1 MKTMFSIVI
10 PALNEERY
18 LPGLLSDLAEQT
30 FKEFEVIVV
39 DGRSD
44 DMTVSEAKKFVGKL
58 SKLTILSS
66 KKRNVSVQRNMGGKM
81 ANSEWIVFMDAD
93 DRLQPDFMKILSDV
107 IGKNKSVG
115 IFTCW
120 MDSDSS
126 LRTDKALALMMN
138 VLLEAARIINYKW
151 APGAM
156 IGIREE
162 GFDMIGGFDPNKD
175 YGEDGHFVRE
185 AFRIGFN
192 FFIFKEP
199 KYRFSQR
206 RFRKNGNLKQIL
218 IHAKLIAKSM
228 IDIPIDGETE
238 YPKGGSVFENVE
250 IKDEVYKKLFKK
262 FGEVVADPKLFKRLK
277 KRIGN
282 RIFKSNN

>member
-1 MKTMFSIVI
+1 MKKMFSIVI
-10 PALNEERY
+10 PALNEEKY

-39 DGRSD
+39 DGTSD
-44 DMTVSEAKKFVGKL
+44 DQTVSEAKKFGGKL
-58 SKLTILSS
+58 PKLTILSS
-66 KKRNVSVQRNMGGKM
+66 KKRNVSVQRNMGGKK
-81 ANSEWIVFMDAD
+81 ASGEWLIFMDAD
-93 DRLQPDFMKILSDV
+93 DRLQPDFMKILSGV
-107 IGKNKSVG
+107 IVKNKSVG
-115 IFTCW
+115 VFTCW

-126 LRTDKALALMMN
+126 LRTDKAIALLMN
-138 VLLEAARIINYKW
+138 VLLEAAKIISYRW

-156 IGIREE
+156 IGIRKE
-162 GFDMIGGFDPNKD
+162 GFDKIGGFDPNKD

-185 AFRIGFN
+185 AFLIGFN
-192 FFIFKEP
+192 FIIFKEP

-206 RFRKNGNLKQIL
+206 RFRKNGNIRQIL
-218 IHAKLIAKSM
+218 IHAKLITKSM

-262 FGEVVADPKLFKRLK
+262 FGEVAADPKLFKKLK